1 MVSYL
6 EQDIKFVKGV
16 GEQRAKLLAK
26 ELDIHKVGDLL
37 NYYPFRH
44 IDRSRFF
51 RISDLQPDGPAVQI
65 RGKFLKFI
73 HEGEGAKRRRVGLFF
88 DGFSRIEVVWF
99 LRGKKVPEYTPGREY
114 VIFGK
119 PSFFRNIPSFVH
131 PEVDLYNPSAPPQG
145 LRGVYSLTETL
156 RKKGITSRKIQE
168 LINNAITNLKFE
180 DIEECL
186 PLEVV
191 KSYRLMPLKEALRN
205 IHFPES
211 HEKLRKAKERFKFEE
226 LYYVELQI
234 LRYSKDR
241 HTKSVGRRMPRVGNY
256 FHKFYS
262 EVLPFALTGAQKRV
276 IKEIQADMN
285 TGRQMNRLV
294 QGDVGSGKTMVAF
307 MSILIAVDNGAQ
319 TALMAPT
326 EILATQHYES
336 LLPMAEKIGL
346 NIALLTGSTPASVRR
361 HIHARLLD
369 GTLHLLIGTHA
380 LIEDNVQFNNLGLA
394 VIDEQH
400 RFGVAQ
406 RGKLWHKSN
415 ISPHVLIMTATPI
428 PRTLA
433 MTVYGDLEVSVID
446 ELPPGRKPIA
456 TYLKYSDN
464 RLSAYSLISAELK
477 KGHQAYFV
485 FPAIYERE
493 SSNLHSIEE
502 CIEGIKEAFKDYKV
516 CCVHGKMRPDEKK
529 YQMDLFVNGEASILV
544 ATTVIEVGVNVPN
557 ASVML
562 IEDAER
568 FGLSQLHQLRGRVG
582 RGAEQSYCIL
592 MTHPNLNSETAK
604 RLNVMTETTDGFI
617 LSEADL
623 RLRGPGDLEGTQQSG
638 IAFNLKMAS
647 LATDGQILT
656 LAREAALATLDR
668 FPELTDPD
676 SSVQISATVQMLLKQ
691 LSFRFPHEYNWAK
704 IS

>member
-1 MVSYL
+1 MKSYL

-26 ELDIHKVGDLL
+26 EIDVKTVGDLL

-44 IDRSRFF
+44 IDRSKFY

-88 DGFSRIEVVWF
+88 DGFTRVEVVWF
-99 LRGKKVPEYTPGREY
+99 LRGKKTPEYVPGKEY

-119 PSFFRNIPSFVH
+119 PSFFRNNPSFVH
-131 PEVDLYNPSAPPQG
+131 PEVEIFNPAAPPQG
-145 LRGVYSLTETL
+145 LRGVYSLTEAM

-168 LINNAITNLKFE
+168 LIGNALVSPKFE
-180 DIEECL
+180 EIEECL
-186 PLEVV
+186 PKDVV
-191 KSYRLMPLKEALRN
+191 DRYKLMPLKDALRN
-205 IHFPES
+205 IHFPDN

-234 LRYSKDR
+234 LRYSKERDK
-241 HTKSVGRRMPRVGNY
+241 KSVGRRMPRVGDY
-256 FHKFYS
+256 FNKFYR

-307 MSILIAVDNGAQ
+307 MSILLAIDNGTQ

-336 LLPMAEKIGL
+336 LLPIAEKIGL
-346 NIALLTGSTPASVRR
+346 NIALLTGSTPMSERR
-361 HIHARLLD
+361 RIHESLLG

-380 LIEDNVQFNNLGLA
+380 LIEDNVQFKNLGLA

-406 RGKLWHKSN
+406 RGKLWHKSE

-456 TYLKYSDN
+456 TYLKYNDN

-485 FPAIYERE
+485 FPAIYDRE

-502 CIEGIKEAFKDYKV
+502 CIEGVKEAFSEYRV

-592 MTHPNLNSETAK
+592 MTHPNLNSDTAK

-656 LAREAALATLDR
+656 IAREAAMNTL
-668 FPELTDPD
+668 ELHPQLSDNN
-676 SSVQISATVQMLLKQ
+676 SGEKLSATAEMLQRQ
-691 LSFRFPHEYNWAK
+691 LNLRFPHDYNWAK